1 MVLESVRQAVEFLSD
16 KYGFD
21 GEEAMHTLKIS
32 RKEVETKP
40 KKERKSPAPKRV
52 KPSIPLPFC
61 GKIFEDACFGIR
73 ANHGLH
79 TQCNNA
85 KVSGCDYCKTC
96 GVQAATN
103 CTDKPN
109 TGDIRDRS
117 ATEWVPVSKIVSYG
131 NVMEKL
137 GISREE
143 AVRVSAEFGMTI
155 PDEQF
160 AVVKGR
166 RGRPKK
172 DPSASSSD
180 DDDKPKRP
188 RGRPKSSKKVVST
201 SSGDDLIAQLVASAQ
216 ATTTS
221 DSDSDSSMTTQS
233 SQKSPTVKTALKA
246 VSPTVKAALK
256 AEKDAAK
263 VALKAK
269 KDAAKAALKAEK
281 DAAKAALKA
290 EKDAAKA
297 ALKAEK
303 DAAKAALKAKKDA
316 AKVEKDAAKAA
327 LKAEKDAAKAALKE
341 EEDAAKA
348 KKVDRPTLVAVNDT
362 DNDDDLDEL
371 QVDSIDSDD
380 EESES
385 ELTVEPFEFNGK
397 TYLKDDDG
405 EVYDPDA
412 ENKSVGQWDEDA
424 QTIEF
429 IA

>member
-1 MVLESVRQAVEFLSD
+1 MTSSQITFNLGASTERACQTMVLESVRQAVEFLSD

-216 ATTTS
+216 ATTTCF

-269 KDAAKAALKAEK
+269 KDAAKAEK
-281 DAAKAALKA
+281 DAAKV
-290 EKDAAKA
+290 
-297 ALKAEK
+297 
-303 DAAKAALKAKKDA
+303 ALKAKKDA
-316 AKVEKDAAKAA
+316 AKAA
-327 LKAEKDAAKAALKE
+327 LKEEEDAAKAALKE

-385 ELTVEPFEFNGK
+385 ELTVERFEFNGK

-412 ENKSVGQWDEDA
+412 ENKSVGQWDEDT

-429 IA
+429 HA

>member
-1 MVLESVRQAVEFLSD
+1 MTSSQITFNLGASTERACQTMVLESVRQAVEFMSD

-21 GEEAMHTLKIS
+21 AEDAMHSMKIS
-32 RKEVETKP
+32 RKEVAPKP

-73 ANHGLH
+73 VNHGLH

-85 KVSGCDYCKTC
+85 KVDDCDYCKTC
-96 GVQAATN
+96 GVQATTS

-109 TGDIRDRS
+109 AGDIRDRGAS
-117 ATEWVPVSKIVSYG
+117 EWISSSKIVSYG

-137 GISREE
+137 GISRED
-143 AVRVSAEFGMTI
+143 ADRVAAEFGMTI

-172 DPSASSSD
+172 DSSASSSSD
-180 DDDKPKRP
+180 DEDKPKRP

-201 SSGDDLIAQLVASAQ
+201 SAGDDLISQLVASAQ
-216 ATTTS
+216 ADASS

-233 SQKSPTVKTALKA
+233 SQKSPTVNA
-246 VSPTVKAALK
+246 VP
-256 AEKDAAK
+256 
-263 VALKAK
+263 
-269 KDAAKAALKAEK
+269 KAEK

-303 DAAKAALKAKKDA
+303 DA
-316 AKVEKDAAKAA
+316 EKAA
-327 LKAEKDAAKAALKE
+327 LKAEKDAE
-341 EEDAAKA
+341 KA
-348 KKVDRPTLVAVNDT
+348 KKIHRPTIVAVNDT
-362 DNDDDLDEL
+362 DNDDDLEEL

-385 ELTVEPFEFNGK
+385 ELQVVPFEFKGK

-405 EVYDPDA
+405 EVYDPGAD
-412 ENKSVGQWDEDA
+412 NKSVGLWDEDT

-429 IA
+429 HSE

>member
-1 MVLESVRQAVEFLSD
+1 MCSSQITFNLGASTERACQTMVLESVRQAVEFMSD

-21 GEEAMHTLKIS
+21 AEDAMHSMKIS
-32 RKEVETKP
+32 RKEVAPKP

-73 ANHGLH
+73 VNHGLH

-85 KVSGCDYCKTC
+85 KVDDCDYCKTC
-96 GVQAATN
+96 GVQATTS

-109 TGDIRDRS
+109 AGDIRDRGAS
-117 ATEWVPVSKIVSYG
+117 EWISSSKIVSYG

-137 GISREE
+137 GISREDAE
-143 AVRVSAEFGMTI
+143 RVAAEFGMTI

-172 DPSASSSD
+172 DSSASSSSD
-180 DDDKPKRP
+180 DEDKPKRP

-201 SSGDDLIAQLVASAQ
+201 SAGDDLISQLVASAQ
-216 ATTTS
+216 ADASS
-221 DSDSDSSMTTQS
+221 DSESDSSMTTQS
-233 SQKSPTVKTALKA
+233 SQKSPTVDA
-246 VSPTVKAALK
+246 VPK
-256 AEKDAAK
+256 AEKDAE
-263 VALKAK
+263 
-269 KDAAKAALKAEK
+269 KAALKAEK

-290 EKDAAKA
+290 EKDAEKA

-303 DAAKAALKAKKDA
+303 DAAKVALKA
-316 AKVEKDAAKAA
+316 EKDAAKAA
-327 LKAEKDAAKAALKE
+327 LKAEKDAAKVALKAE
-341 EEDAAKA
+341 KDAAKA
-348 KKVDRPTLVAVNDT
+348 KKIDRPTIVAVNDT
-362 DNDDDLDEL
+362 DDDLEEL
-371 QVDSIDSDD
+371 QVDNIDSDD

-385 ELTVEPFEFNGK
+385 ELQVVPFEFKGK

-412 ENKSVGQWDEDA
+412 ENKSVGLWDEDTQA
-424 QTIEF
+424 IEF
-429 IA
+429 HT

>member
-1 MVLESVRQAVEFLSD
+1 MTSSQITFNLGASTERACQTMVLESVRQAVEFMSD

-21 GEEAMHTLKIS
+21 AEDAMHYMKIS
-32 RKEVETKP
+32 RKEVAPKP

-73 ANHGLH
+73 VNHGLH

-85 KVSGCDYCKTC
+85 KVDDCDYCKTC
-96 GVQAATN
+96 GVQATTS

-109 TGDIRDRS
+109 AGDIRDRGAS
-117 ATEWVPVSKIVSYG
+117 EWISSSKIVSYG

-137 GISREE
+137 GISREDAE
-143 AVRVSAEFGMTI
+143 RVAAEFGMTI

-172 DPSASSSD
+172 DSSASSSSD
-180 DDDKPKRP
+180 DEDKPKRP

-201 SSGDDLIAQLVASAQ
+201 SAGDDLISQLVASAQ
-216 ATTTS
+216 ADASS
-221 DSDSDSSMTTQS
+221 DSESDSSMTTQS
-233 SQKSPTVKTALKA
+233 SQKSPTVNA
-246 VSPTVKAALK
+246 VPK
-256 AEKDAAK
+256 AEKDA
-263 VALKAK
+263 V
-269 KDAAKAALKAEK
+269 KAALKAEK

-290 EKDAAKA
+290 EKDAEKA

-303 DAAKAALKAKKDA
+303 DAEKAKKI
-316 AKVEKDAAKAA
+316 
-327 LKAEKDAAKAALKE
+327 
-341 EEDAAKA
+341 
-348 KKVDRPTLVAVNDT
+348 DRPTIVAVNDT
-362 DNDDDLDEL
+362 DNDYDLEEL

-385 ELTVEPFEFNGK
+385 ELTVVPFEFKGK

-405 EVYDPDA
+405 EVYDPVAD
-412 ENKSVGQWDEDA
+412 NKSVGQWDEDT

-429 IA
+429 HSE

>member
-1 MVLESVRQAVEFLSD
+1 MTSSQITFNLGASTERACQTMVLESVRQAVEFMSD

-21 GEEAMHTLKIS
+21 AEDAMHSMKIS
-32 RKEVETKP
+32 RKEVAPKP

-73 ANHGLH
+73 VNHGLH

-85 KVSGCDYCKTC
+85 KVDDCDYCKTC
-96 GVQAATN
+96 GVQATTS

-109 TGDIRDRS
+109 AGDIRDRGAS
-117 ATEWVPVSKIVSYG
+117 EWISSSKIVSYG

-137 GISREE
+137 GISREDAE
-143 AVRVSAEFGMTI
+143 RVAAEFGMTI

-172 DPSASSSD
+172 DSSASSSSD
-180 DDDKPKRP
+180 DEDKPKRP

-201 SSGDDLIAQLVASAQ
+201 SAGDDLISQLVASAQ
-216 ATTTS
+216 ADASS
-221 DSDSDSSMTTQS
+221 DSESDSSMTTQS
-233 SQKSPTVKTALKA
+233 SQKSPTVDA
-246 VSPTVKAALK
+246 VPK

-263 VALKAK
+263 VALKA
-269 KDAAKAALKAEK
+269 EK
-281 DAAKAALKA
+281 DAAKA
-290 EKDAAKA
+290 
-297 ALKAEK
+297 
-303 DAAKAALKAKKDA
+303 KKI
-316 AKVEKDAAKAA
+316 
-327 LKAEKDAAKAALKE
+327 
-341 EEDAAKA
+341 
-348 KKVDRPTLVAVNDT
+348 DRPTIVAVNDT
-362 DNDDDLDEL
+362 DNDDDLEEL

-385 ELTVEPFEFNGK
+385 ELQVVPFEFKGK

-412 ENKSVGQWDEDA
+412 ENKSVGLWDEDTQA
-424 QTIEF
+424 IEF
-429 IA
+429 HT

>member
-1 MVLESVRQAVEFLSD
+1 MTSSHITFNLGASTERACQTMVLESVRQAVEFMSD

-21 GEEAMHTLKIS
+21 AEDAMHSMKIS
-32 RKEVETKP
+32 RKEVAPKP

-73 ANHGLH
+73 VNHGLH

-85 KVSGCDYCKTC
+85 KVDDCDYCKTC
-96 GVQAATN
+96 GVQATTS

-109 TGDIRDRS
+109 AGDIRDRGAS
-117 ATEWVPVSKIVSYG
+117 EWISSSKIVSYG

-137 GISREE
+137 GISRED
-143 AVRVSAEFGMTI
+143 ADRVAAEFGMTI

-172 DPSASSSD
+172 DSSASSSSD
-180 DDDKPKRP
+180 DEDKPKRP

-201 SSGDDLIAQLVASAQ
+201 SAGDDLISQLVASAQ
-216 ATTTS
+216 ADASS

-233 SQKSPTVKTALKA
+233 SQKSPTVNA
-246 VSPTVKAALK
+246 VP
-256 AEKDAAK
+256 
-263 VALKAK
+263 
-269 KDAAKAALKAEK
+269 KAEK

-303 DAAKAALKAKKDA
+303 DA
-316 AKVEKDAAKAA
+316 EKAA
-327 LKAEKDAAKAALKE
+327 LKAEKDAE
-341 EEDAAKA
+341 KA
-348 KKVDRPTLVAVNDT
+348 KKIHRPTIVAVNDT
-362 DNDDDLDEL
+362 DNDDDLEEL

-385 ELTVEPFEFNGK
+385 ELQVVPFEFKGK
-397 TYLKDDDG
+397 SYLKDDDG
-405 EVYDPDA
+405 EVYDPGAD
-412 ENKSVGQWDEDA
+412 NKSVGLWDEDT

-429 IA
+429 HSE

>member
-1 MVLESVRQAVEFLSD
+1 MCSSQITFNLGASTERACQTMVLESVRQAVEFMSD

-21 GEEAMHTLKIS
+21 AEDAMHSMKIS
-32 RKEVETKP
+32 RKEVAPKP

-73 ANHGLH
+73 VNHGLH

-85 KVSGCDYCKTC
+85 KVDDCDYCKTC
-96 GVQAATN
+96 GVQATTS

-109 TGDIRDRS
+109 AGDIRDRGAS
-117 ATEWVPVSKIVSYG
+117 EWISSSKIVSYG

-137 GISREE
+137 GISREDAE
-143 AVRVSAEFGMTI
+143 RVAAEFGMTI

-172 DPSASSSD
+172 DSSASSSSD
-180 DDDKPKRP
+180 DEDKPKRP

-201 SSGDDLIAQLVASAQ
+201 SAGDDLISQLVASAQ
-216 ATTTS
+216 ADASS
-221 DSDSDSSMTTQS
+221 DSESDSSMTTQS
-233 SQKSPTVKTALKA
+233 SQKSPTVDA
-246 VSPTVKAALK
+246 VPK
-256 AEKDAAK
+256 AEKDAE
-263 VALKAK
+263 
-269 KDAAKAALKAEK
+269 KAALKAEK

-290 EKDAAKA
+290 EKDAAKV

-303 DAAKAALKAKKDA
+303 DAAKAKKI
-316 AKVEKDAAKAA
+316 
-327 LKAEKDAAKAALKE
+327 
-341 EEDAAKA
+341 
-348 KKVDRPTLVAVNDT
+348 DRPTIVAVNDT
-362 DNDDDLDEL
+362 DDDLEEL
-371 QVDSIDSDD
+371 QVDNIDSDD

-385 ELTVEPFEFNGK
+385 ELQVVPFEFKGK

-412 ENKSVGQWDEDA
+412 ENKSVGLWDEDTQA
-424 QTIEF
+424 IEF
-429 IA
+429 HT

>member
-1 MVLESVRQAVEFLSD
+1 MTSSHITFNLGASTERACQTMVLESVRQAVEFMSD

-21 GEEAMHTLKIS
+21 AEDAMHSMKIS
-32 RKEVETKP
+32 RKEVAPKP

-73 ANHGLH
+73 VNHGLH

-85 KVSGCDYCKTC
+85 KVDDCDYCKTC
-96 GVQAATN
+96 GVQATTS

-109 TGDIRDRS
+109 AGDIRDRGAS
-117 ATEWVPVSKIVSYG
+117 EWISSSKIVSYG

-137 GISREE
+137 GISRED
-143 AVRVSAEFGMTI
+143 ADRVAAEFGMTI

-172 DPSASSSD
+172 DSSASSSSD
-180 DDDKPKRP
+180 DEDKPKRP

-201 SSGDDLIAQLVASAQ
+201 SAGDDLISQLVASAQ
-216 ATTTS
+216 ADASS

-233 SQKSPTVKTALKA
+233 SQKSPTVNA
-246 VSPTVKAALK
+246 VP
-256 AEKDAAK
+256 
-263 VALKAK
+263 
-269 KDAAKAALKAEK
+269 KAEK

-303 DAAKAALKAKKDA
+303 DA
-316 AKVEKDAAKAA
+316 EKAA
-327 LKAEKDAAKAALKE
+327 LKAEKDAAKAALLRRRRMLQRRRSRQRRMLQKAALKAE
-341 EEDAAKA
+341 KDAAKA
-348 KKVDRPTLVAVNDT
+348 KNIDRP
-362 DNDDDLDEL
+362 
-371 QVDSIDSDD
+371 IHC
-380 EESES
+380 
-385 ELTVEPFEFNGK
+385 G
-397 TYLKDDDG
+397 G
-405 EVYDPDA
+405 ERHR
-412 ENKSVGQWDEDA
+412 
-424 QTIEF
+424 
-429 IA
+429 